1 MQQNLK
7 RAYHIVGIVVSQ
19 IVNVP
24 FVAGAVLTV
33 LLFSLRPD
41 VPQRL
46 VGWGV
51 SMLFLTVIPALSL
64 LFYIPR
70 REAMSRRLEPWSSTE
85 KRQRVMSFVF
95 MAVSY
100 PIGFVVLKLVQAPA
114 IFEAIMLTYVG
125 VVLALILV
133 NLFFKASG
141 HAAGVAGPV
150 SALIYFY
157 GLIAVPLIA
166 LIPLTMWARVRAQ
179 GHTVSQTVVGA
190 LLSAAVTVIVL
201 VLYGFRPGQL

>member
-1 MQQNLK
+1 MKQRMQ
-7 RAYHIVGIVVSQ
+7 RTYHIIGLVISQ

-24 FVAGAVLTV
+24 FVAGAAITV
-33 LLFSLRPD
+33 LLFGLQPE

-46 VGWGV
+46 LGWGV
-51 SMLFLTVIPALSL
+51 SLVFLTVIPALSL

-70 REAMSRRLEPWSSTE
+70 RSEPWASTE

-100 PIGFVVLKLVQAPA
+100 PIGFVILKIIQAPV
-114 IFEAIMLTYVG
+114 IFEAIMLTYVV

-157 GLIAVPLIA
+157 GLIATPLIA
-166 LIPLTMWARVRAQ
+166 LIPLTMWARVRAK
-179 GHTVSQTVVGA
+179 GHTLSQTVIGA

-201 VLYGFRPGQL
+201 LLYGFRPGQL

>member
-1 MQQNLK
+1 MKQRMQ
-7 RAYHIVGIVVSQ
+7 RTYHNIGLVISQ
-19 IVNVP
+19 IGNVP
-24 FVAGAVLTV
+24 FVAGAAITV
-33 LLFSLRPD
+33 LLFGLRPE

-46 VGWGV
+46 LGWGV
-51 SMLFLTVIPALSL
+51 SLIFLTVIPTLSL
-64 LFYIPR
+64 LFYIPCR
-70 REAMSRRLEPWSSTE
+70 SEPWASTE

-100 PIGFVVLKLVQAPA
+100 PIGFVILKIIQAPV
-114 IFEAIMLTYVG
+114 IFEAIMLTYVV

-157 GLIAVPLIA
+157 GAIATPLIA
-166 LIPLTMWARVRAQ
+166 LIPLTMWARVRSK
-179 GHTVSQTVVGA
+179 GHTLSQTLIGA
-190 LLSAAVTVIVL
+190 LLSAAVTIAAL
-201 VLYGFRPGQL
+201 VFYGFRPGGF

>member
-1 MQQNLK
+1 MK
-7 RAYHIVGIVVSQ
+7 RRVKQTYHIVSFVVSQ

-24 FVAGAVLTV
+24 FVAAAAITV
-33 LLFSLRPD
+33 LLFGVRPD
-41 VPQRL
+41 VPQRIL
-46 VGWGV
+46 GWGV
-51 SMLFLTVIPALSL
+51 ALIFLTVIPALSL

-70 REAMSRRLEPWSSTE
+70 RNEPWSSTE

-100 PIGFVVLKLVQAPA
+100 PIGFVILKIIQAPT
-114 IFEAIMLTYVG
+114 IFEAIMLTYVV

-157 GLIAVPLIA
+157 GLIATPLIA
-166 LIPLTMWARVRAQ
+166 LIPLTMWARVRSK
-179 GHTVSQTVVGA
+179 GHTLSQTIIGA
-190 LLSAAVTVIVL
+190 LLSAGVTIAIL
-201 VLYGFRPGQL
+201 FLYGFRPGQF

>member
-1 MQQNLK
+1 MQRNLK

-24 FVAGAVLTV
+24 FVAGAALTL

-46 VGWGV
+46 AGWGI

-114 IFEAIMLTYVG
+114 IFEAIMLTYVF

-157 GLIAVPLIA
+157 GLIATPLIA
-166 LIPLTMWARVRAQ
+166 LIPLTMWARVRAK
-179 GHTVSQTVVGA
+179 GHTVSQTVIGA

-201 VLYGFRPGQL
+201 LLYGFRPGQL

>member
-1 MQQNLK
+1 MKQRVRQT
-7 RAYHIVGIVVSQ
+7 YHLLGIVVSQ
-19 IVNVP
+19 IINVP
-24 FVAGAVLTV
+24 FVAAAAIT
-33 LLFSLRPD
+33 LLLLRVDPA

-46 VGWGV
+46 AGWGV
-51 SMLFLTVIPALSL
+51 SLVFLTIIPALSL

-70 REAMSRRLEPWSSTE
+70 RNEPWVSTE

-100 PIGFVVLKLVQAPA
+100 PIGFVILELIHAPA
-114 IFEAIMLTYVG
+114 IFQAIMLTYVI

-150 SALIYFY
+150 SALIYLY
-157 GLIAVPLIA
+157 GLIATPLIA

-179 GHTVSQTVVGA
+179 GHTLPQTIIGA
-190 LLSAAVTVIVL
+190 LLSAVVTIAVL
-201 VLYGFRPGQL
+201 ALYGFRPGQL

>member
-1 MQQNLK
+1 MKQRVQ
-7 RAYHIVGIVVSQ
+7 RTYHIIGLVISQ

-24 FVAGAVLTV
+24 FVAGAAITV
-33 LLFSLRPD
+33 LLFGLRPD
-41 VPQRL
+41 VPQRVL
-46 VGWGV
+46 GWGV
-51 SMLFLTVIPALSL
+51 SLIFLTVIPALSL

-70 REAMSRRLEPWSSTE
+70 RSEPWASTE

-100 PIGFVVLKLVQAPA
+100 PIGFVILKIIQAPV
-114 IFEAIMLTYVG
+114 IFEAIMLTYVV

-157 GLIAVPLIA
+157 GVIATPLIA
-166 LIPLTMWARVRAQ
+166 LIPLTMWARVRSK
-179 GHTVSQTVVGA
+179 GHTLSQTLIGA
-190 LLSAAVTVIVL
+190 LLSAAVTIAVL
-201 VLYGFRPGQL
+201 ALYGFRPGGF

>member
-1 MQQNLK
+1 MTRRTRRTYQ
-7 RAYHIVGIVVSQ
+7 IVGFVISQ

-24 FVAGAVLTV
+24 FVAGAAITF

-46 VGWGV
+46 LGWGV
-51 SMLFLTVIPALSL
+51 SFLFLTVIPALSL

-70 REAMSRRLEPWSSTE
+70 RNEPWASTE
-85 KRQRVMSFVF
+85 RRQRVASFVF

-100 PIGFVVLKLVQAPA
+100 PIGFIVLKIVQSPP
-114 IFEAIMLTYVG
+114 IFEALALTYVI
-125 VVLALILV
+125 VVLTLIGV

-150 SALIYFY
+150 TAMIYLY
-157 GLIAVPLIA
+157 GLIAAPLIA
-166 LIPLTMWARVRAQ
+166 LIPLTMWARVKVK
-179 GHTVSQTVVGA
+179 GHSLLQTIVGA
-190 LLSAAVTVIVL
+190 LISAGVTIL
-201 VLYGFRPGQL
+201 VLLSYGFRPGAH

>member
-1 MQQNLK
+1 MSQRIDQT
-7 RAYHIVGIVVSQ
+7 RRIGGFVVSQ

-24 FVAGAVLTV
+24 FVAGAAITL

-46 VGWGV
+46 LGWGV
-51 SMLFLTVIPALSL
+51 SVIFLTIIPALGL

-70 REAMSRRLEPWSSTE
+70 RNEPWASTE
-85 KRQRVMSFVF
+85 RRQRVMSFVF

-100 PIGFVVLKLVQAPA
+100 PIGFIVVKLVQAPP
-114 IFEAIMLTYVG
+114 IFEAIMLTYVV
-125 VVLALILV
+125 VVLALIGV

-150 SALIYFY
+150 TALIYFY
-157 GLIAVPLIA
+157 GLIAAPLIA
-166 LIPLTMWARVRAQ
+166 LIPLTMWARVKTR
-179 GHTVSQTVVGA
+179 GHTLSQTVVGA
-190 LLSAAVTVIVL
+190 LLAAGVTMLVL
-201 VLYGFRPGQL
+201 LLYGFRPGTL

>member
-1 MQQNLK
+1 MRQNLR
-7 RAYHIVGIVVSQ
+7 RAYHIAGIVVSQ

-24 FVAGAVLTV
+24 FVAGAAMTL

-46 VGWGV
+46 AGWGI

-70 REAMSRRLEPWSSTE
+70 REAISRRLEPWSSTE

-114 IFEAIMLTYVG
+114 IFEAIMLTYVI

-157 GLIAVPLIA
+157 GLIATPLIA
-166 LIPLTMWARVRAQ
+166 LIPLTMWARVRAR
-179 GHTVSQTVVGA
+179 GHTVSQTIIGA
-190 LLSAAVTVIVL
+190 LLSAAITVFVL
-201 VLYGFRPGQL
+201 LLYGFRPGQL